1 MNEIGKN
8 SFEKSMERLNWLKS
22 NSHSF
27 IGYILYYFHND
38 SRWNEKSFNE
48 WKFERMRTL
57 KL

>member
-1 MNEIGKN
+1 MNKIAKN
-8 SFEKSMERLNWLKS
+8 SFEKSMERFNWLKS

-48 WKFERMRTL
+48 
-57 KL
+57 